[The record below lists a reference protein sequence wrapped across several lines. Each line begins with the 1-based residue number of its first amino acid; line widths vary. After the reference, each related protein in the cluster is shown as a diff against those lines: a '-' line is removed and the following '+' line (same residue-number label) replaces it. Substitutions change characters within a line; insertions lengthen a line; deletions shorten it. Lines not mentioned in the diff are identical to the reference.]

1 MVSKDQAIGGVIC
14 LVCVLVA
21 VLYVVG
27 LFFYGSIVK
36 MLPWLNIGSEA
47 DVQKWLIAIPVLVA
61 FVAILAIG
69 AWIGWTMATTPPPK
83 PIEEITT
90 EMEEKKEEPKM
101 EEPKPEEPAAG
112 TMAEEKKTEKKRK
125 S

>member
-1 MVSKDQAIGGVIC
+1 MASKDQAIGGVIC

-21 VLYVVG
+21 VFYVAT
-27 LFFYGSIVK
+27 LFFYTDIITLV
-36 MLPWLNIGSEA
+36 PWLDFGLSAEA
-47 DVQKWLIAIPVLVA
+47 VSYWLIAVPVLVA

-90 EMEEKKEEPKM
+90 EMEEPKVA
-101 EEPKPEEPAAG
+101 PD
-112 TMAEEKKTEKKRK
+112 TSAEEKKPEK
-125 S
+125 